1 MVLAIRRFQPA
12 IMGLVFCVLCVA
24 LAGCGARK
32 SASPEVAMPGVIVP
46 ESGADP
52 LTHTEMAALKST
64 GHIDKDVPDQAMS
77 DVAIQYK
84 YFLRK
89 GRQTMCTFSK
99 RSEQYLDYARQ
110 VFRSRGMPEELA
122 NLAIVESGYRA
133 DAKSP
138 AGAAGAWQFMPGT
151 ATVYG
156 LRQDWWTDERL
167 DPYKATEAAA
177 DYLQKLHNDF
187 GDWPT
192 AIAAYNAGEGKMS
205 RAKQGTG
212 GRNFFEVKALNHTLD
227 EKAQLREET
236 KQYVP
241 RFMAVTKIM
250 RNLPELGFEPIQP
263 EKAPG
268 VLRFTAQPGT
278 DLTAFSKACNLSWPE
293 FASYN
298 KHHKR
303 RITCTDHTTF
313 VYVPVRS
320 QQQAQQFLCTTQPAS
335 YAGWGPV
342 KVASSS
348 DTWEKLSRRANV
360 PVERLKAVNPE
371 TDKLKAGL
379 TILAPKGVNM
389 SKAAV
394 AALDNK
400 GGKGAKAV
408 KAEKG
413 GKGTQKAPARQ
424 DAGGARAVA
433 GAEHT
438 LQANETLYAVARKY
452 NVSVAALQEHNGIT
466 DPGKLRQGHVLRI
479 PGTGGGK
486 GGGAVAARQS
496 STPTGG
502 SSGSIGKKKAPK
514 ATYTVQAND
523 NLWKIARKH
532 NVSVDDLKR
541 WNGVDEKSLR
551 SGARLVVAEE

>member
-1 MVLAIRRFQPA
+1 MILAKRRFQPVVTV
-12 IMGLVFCVLCVA
+12 LVFCALCLT

-32 SASPEVAMPGVIVP
+32 SASPEVSMPGVIVP

-64 GHIDKDVPDQAMS
+64 GHIDRDVPEQAMS

-89 GRQTMCTFSK
+89 GRQTMCAFSK

-133 DAKSP
+133 DAQSP

-151 ATVYG
+151 AKVYG

-250 RNLPELGFEPIQP
+250 RNLPQLGFEPIQP
-263 EKAPG
+263 EKTPG

-278 DLTAFSKACNLSWPE
+278 DLTAFSQACNLSWPE

-298 KHHKR
+298 RHHKR

-313 VYVPVRS
+313 VYVPLRS
-320 QQQAQQFLCTTQPAS
+320 QQQAQQFLCTAQPAN

-342 KVASSS
+342 KVASSA
-348 DTWEKLSRRANV
+348 DTWEKLSRRAKV
-360 PVERLKAVNPE
+360 PVARLKAVNP
-371 TDKLKAGL
+371 DVVALKAGQ
-379 TILAPKGVNM
+379 TILAPKSVNM
-389 SKAAV
+389 SKSAV
-394 AALDNK
+394 AALDAKNA
-400 GGKGAKAV
+400 KGAKTAKGE
-408 KAEKG
+408 KASKG
-413 GKGTQKAPARQ
+413 AQKAPAGQ
-424 DAGGARAVA
+424 AGAAARAVA
-433 GAEHT
+433 AGEHT

-452 NVSVAALQEHNGIT
+452 NVSVAALQAHNGIE
-466 DPGKLRQGHVLRI
+466 DPGRLRQGHVLRI
-479 PGTGGGK
+479 PGTGGGA
-486 GGGAVAARQS
+486 GAVRQAKA
-496 STPTGG
+496 PTGG
-502 SSGSIGKKKAPK
+502 ASGSIGKKRASK

>member
-1 MVLAIRRFQPA
+1 MV
-12 IMGLVFCVLCVA
+12 

-32 SASPEVAMPGVIVP
+32 STSPEVAMPGVILP

-77 DVAIQYK
+77 DVAVQYK

-89 GRQTMCTFSK
+89 GRQTMCAFSK

-122 NLAIVESGYRA
+122 NLAIVESGYRP
-133 DAKSP
+133 DAQSP

-151 ATVYG
+151 GTVYG

-212 GRNFFEVKALNHTLD
+212 GRNFFEVRALNHTLD

-250 RNLPELGFEPIQP
+250 RNLPQLGFEPIQP

-278 DLTAFSKACNLSWPE
+278 DLTALSKACNLSWPE

-313 VYVPVRS
+313 VYVPSRS

-342 KVASSS
+342 KVASSA

-360 PVERLKAVNPE
+360 PVARLRAVNPE
-371 TDKLKAGL
+371 TEKLKAGL
-379 TILAPKGVNM
+379 TILAPRGVNM
-389 SKAAV
+389 SKGAV
-394 AALDNK
+394 AALD
-400 GGKGAKAV
+400 GKAARSA
-408 KAEKG
+408 KAEKPAPRSKQKGAEAQNAMAG
-413 GKGTQKAPARQ
+413 GK
-424 DAGGARAVA
+424 
-433 GAEHT
+433 HT

-452 NVSVAALQEHNGIT
+452 NVSVAALQQHNGIE

-479 PGTGGGK
+479 PGAGDAAPRATA
-486 GGGAVAARQS
+486 GA
-496 STPTGG
+496 
-502 SSGSIGKKKAPK
+502 SGSIGKKKAPR

-523 NLWKIARKH
+523 SLWKIARKH
-532 NVSVDDLKR
+532 NVSVDELKR

-551 SGARLVVAEE
+551 LGARLVVAEE

>member
-1 MVLAIRRFQPA
+1 MLQGKCRFQPA
-12 IMGLVFCVLCVA
+12 VLGLVFCAFCLV

-32 SASPEVAMPGVIVP
+32 SASPEVAMPGVILP

-52 LTHTEMAALKST
+52 LTQTEMTALKST
-64 GHIDKDVPDQAMS
+64 GHIDKDVPDQAMA
-77 DVAIQYK
+77 DVALQYK

-122 NLAIVESGYRA
+122 NLAIVESGYRP
-133 DAKSP
+133 DALSS

-151 ATVYG
+151 ATHYG

-250 RNLPELGFEPIQP
+250 RNLPQLGFEPIQP
-263 EKAPG
+263 EKTPG

-278 DLTAFSKACNLSWPE
+278 DLGAFSKACNLSWSE
-293 FASYN
+293 FSSYN
-298 KHHKR
+298 RHHKR
-303 RITCTDHTTF
+303 RITCTDHATF
-313 VYVPVRS
+313 VYVPLRS
-320 QQQAQQFLCTTQPAS
+320 QQQAQQYLCTAQPAS

-342 KVASSS
+342 TVASSA
-348 DTWEKLSRRANV
+348 DTWEKLSRRAKV
-360 PVERLKAVNPE
+360 PVERLKAVNP
-371 TDKLKAGL
+371 DIPMLKAGQ

-389 SKAAV
+389 SKSAV
-394 AALDNK
+394 AALDGK

-408 KAEKG
+408 KD
-413 GKGTQKAPARQ
+413 GKGARKAPAAQ
-424 DAGGARAVA
+424 EAGGV
-433 GAEHT
+433 HT

-452 NVSVAALQEHNGIT
+452 NVSVAALQEHNGIQ

-479 PGTGGGK
+479 PAAG
-486 GGGAVAARQS
+486 ARQAKA
-496 STPTGG
+496 PTGAA
-502 SSGSIGKKKAPK
+502 SGSIGKKKAAK

-532 NVSVDDLKR
+532 NVSVEDLKR
-541 WNGVDEKSLR
+541 WNKVDERSLR
-551 SGARLVVAEE
+551 SGATLVVAEE

>member
-1 MVLAIRRFQPA
+1 MVLAKRRVQPA
-12 IMGLVFCVLCVA
+12 LMGIVFCVLCLVM
-24 LAGCGARK
+24 AGCGARK
-32 SASPEVAMPGVIVP
+32 GASPEVAMPGVIVP
-46 ESGADP
+46 EGGADP
-52 LTHTEMAALKST
+52 LTQTEMSALKST
-64 GHIDKDVPDQAMS
+64 GHIDRDVPDQAMA
-77 DVAIQYK
+77 DVALQYK

-133 DAKSP
+133 DAQSP

-151 ATVYG
+151 GTRYG

-250 RNLPELGFEPIQP
+250 RNLPQLGFEPIQP

-278 DLTAFSKACNLSWPE
+278 DLAAFSKACNLSWPE

-298 KHHKR
+298 RHHKR

-313 VYVPVRS
+313 VYVPLRS
-320 QQQAQQFLCTTQPAS
+320 QQQAQQYLCTAQPAN

-342 KVASSS
+342 TVASSADS
-348 DTWEKLSRRANV
+348 WEKLSRRANV
-360 PVERLKAVNPE
+360 PVERLKAVNP
-371 TDKLKAGL
+371 DVARLKAGQ

-389 SKAAV
+389 SKSAV
-394 AALDNK
+394 AALDGKAAK
-400 GGKGAKAV
+400 GAKGAKAAKGE
-408 KAEKG
+408 KA
-413 GKGTQKAPARQ
+413 GKGVQKAPAGQ
-424 DAGGARAVA
+424 TGAAARAVA
-433 GAEHT
+433 AGEHT

-452 NVSVAALQEHNGIT
+452 NVSVAALQEHNGIQN
-466 DPGKLRQGHVLRI
+466 PGKLRQGHVLRI
-479 PGTGGGK
+479 PGTAGK
-486 GGGAVAARQS
+486 SQAKAPTAGA
-496 STPTGG
+496 
-502 SSGSIGKKKAPK
+502 SGSIGKKKASK

-541 WNGVDEKSLR
+541 WNRVDEKSLR

>member
-1 MVLAIRRFQPA
+1 MLFAQRRVQPA
-12 IMGLVFCVLCVA
+12 IMVLVFCALCLT

-32 SASPEVAMPGVIVP
+32 SASPEVSMPGVIVP

-110 VFRSRGMPEELA
+110 VFRSKGMPEELA
-122 NLAIVESGYRA
+122 NLAIVESGYRV
-133 DAKSP
+133 DAQSP

-250 RNLPELGFEPIQP
+250 RNLPQLGFEPIQP

-268 VLRFTAQPGT
+268 VLRFTAKPGT

-313 VYVPVRS
+313 VYVPQRS
-320 QQQAQQFLCTTQPAS
+320 QQQAQQFLCTTQTAS

-342 KVASSS
+342 KVASSADS
-348 DTWEKLSRRANV
+348 WEKLSRRANV
-360 PVERLKAVNPE
+360 PVERLRAVNPE
-371 TDKLKAGL
+371 VDRLKAGQ
-379 TILAPKGVNM
+379 TILAPKNVNM

-394 AALDNK
+394 AALDAK
-400 GGKGAKAV
+400 GGKTAKVEKAAPRAKQKGAQQVQQAPATGKAV
-408 KAEKG
+408 A
-413 GKGTQKAPARQ
+413 
-424 DAGGARAVA
+424 AGGQ
-433 GAEHT
+433 HT

-452 NVSVAALQEHNGIT
+452 NVSVAALQEHNGIA

-479 PGTGGGK
+479 PGTGAGT
-486 GGGAVAARQS
+486 AAARQAKA
-496 STPTGG
+496 PTAGA
-502 SSGSIGKKKAPK
+502 SGSIGKKKPSK

>member
-1 MVLAIRRFQPA
+1 MLLAQRRVQPA
-12 IMGLVFCVLCVA
+12 IMVLVFCALCLT

-32 SASPEVAMPGVIVP
+32 SASPEVSMPGVIVP

-89 GRQTMCTFSK
+89 GRQTMCAFSK

-110 VFRSRGMPEELA
+110 VFRSKGMPEELA

-133 DAKSP
+133 DAQSP

-250 RNLPELGFEPIQP
+250 RNLPQLGFEPIQP

-268 VLRFTAQPGT
+268 VLRFTAKPGT

-303 RITCTDHTTF
+303 RITCTDHATF
-313 VYVPVRS
+313 VYVPLRS
-320 QQQAQQFLCTTQPAS
+320 QQQAQKFLCTTQPAN

-342 KVASSS
+342 KVASSA

-371 TDKLKAGL
+371 VDKLKAGQ
-379 TILAPKGVNM
+379 TILAPRNVNM

-394 AALDNK
+394 AALDGK
-400 GGKGAKAV
+400 GGKNAKGDKGAPRGKQ
-408 KAEKG
+408 KG
-413 GKGTQKAPARQ
+413 AQQVQQPSASS
-424 DAGGARAVA
+424 RAVA
-433 GAEHT
+433 AGGQHT

-452 NVSVAALQEHNGIT
+452 NVSVAAFRST
-466 DPGKLRQGHVLRI
+466 TASRTRASCARAMCSAFPGRAGARPRRVRPRRPRQAR
-479 PGTGGGK
+479 
-486 GGGAVAARQS
+486 AAAS
-496 STPTGG
+496 
-502 SSGSIGKKKAPK
+502 
-514 ATYTVQAND
+514 
-523 NLWKIARKH
+523 ARK
-532 NVSVDDLKR
+532 SRQKPPTPCR
-541 WNGVDEKSLR
+541 PMTTSGR
-551 SGARLVVAEE
+551 SPASIM